1 MHFDDDAAQIEPHSE
16 ACRSSCPGGI
26 PFEKLFGIG
35 TFESFPVVLYGNLDS
50 VFRSRSAQDD
60 RRTFFV
66 GMFRGVLKQVRH
78 DLLELQAVDFHES
91 EIPRDAVDDADFRMD
106 FRIDSK
112 FFNQELSDLHLLF
125 EQAYRARFVILDGEE
140 FGKEVACADELGIQ
154 YFQFFFQAVFRNSRL
169 QIVENSV
176 RLEYGVGY
184 GRFYFVGND
193 ADEFFLPVDEIVVF
207 DGFFVHLLIEV
218 HVHVLQLLVDR
229 HVFQLEPQE
238 KREFPQFGGLFFGVR
253 VGEGL
258 FS

>member
-125 EQAYRARFVILDGEE
+125 EQAHRARFVILDGEE
-140 FGKEVACADELGIQ
+140 LGKEVARPDELGIQ
-154 YFQFFFQAVFRNSRL
+154 YFQFFFQTVFRNSRL

-207 DGFFVHLLIEV
+207 DGFFVHLFVEV
-218 HVHVLQLLVDR
+218 DVHVLQLLVGR